1 MSPLPRDLPH
11 LGDTIFLTDG
21 GLETTLVFLQGL
33 DLPCFAAFPLLSSE
47 EGRLEL
53 ERYYAPYLEI
63 ARERGLGFVL
73 DTPTWRANAD
83 WGERLGYDADR
94 LGEMNRYAVEW
105 ARVLAEK
112 FPTGAP
118 IVINGAIGPRGDG
131 YRPTSLMSPAEAE
144 AYHAPQIGSFAE
156 AGADMVTAV
165 TMNYSDEASGI
176 ARAGRDA
183 DIPVAISF
191 TVELDGKLAS
201 GESLKEAT
209 EKVDDETHGMPAY
222 YMINCAH
229 PAHFERVLAAGEAWT
244 RRIRGVRANAS
255 AKSHAEL
262 DESTELDEGDP
273 QDLGQRYR
281 ALRSALPQ
289 ITLLGG
295 CCGTSHRHVLAIC
308 EACLPA

>member
-1 MSPLPRDLPH
+1 MSPLPRDLPY

-53 ERYYAPYLEI
+53 ERYYAPYLDL

-94 LGEMNRYAVEW
+94 LAEMNRYAVEW
-105 ARVLAEK
+105 ARALAEK

-176 ARAGRDA
+176 ARAARDA

-222 YMINCAH
+222 YMMASCVVGMIALRFVIETAGQSIRGRQT
-229 PAHFERVLAAGEAWT
+229 PGTEASRLELAA
-244 RRIRGVRANAS
+244 RG
-255 AKSHAEL
+255 
-262 DESTELDEGDP
+262 
-273 QDLGQRYR
+273 
-281 ALRSALPQ
+281 
-289 ITLLGG
+289 
-295 CCGTSHRHVLAIC
+295 
-308 EACLPA
+308 

>member
-53 ERYYAPYLEI
+53 ERYYAPYLDL

-94 LGEMNRYAVEW
+94 LAEMNRYAVEW
-105 ARVLAEK
+105 ARALAEK

-118 IVINGAIGPRGDG
+118 IVINGAVGPRGDG

-176 ARAGRDA
+176 ARAARDA

-201 GESLKEAT
+201 GESLKEAM

-281 ALRSALPQ
+281 ALRSELPQ

>member
-83 WGERLGYDADR
+83 WGERLGYDADW
-94 LGEMNRYAVEW
+94 LAEMNRYAVEW

-176 ARAGRDA
+176 ARAGRNA

-201 GESLKEAT
+201 GESLKEAI

-244 RRIRGVRANAS
+244 RRIRGIRANAS

-281 ALRSALPQ
+281 ALRSELPQ